1 MKQRKVFEQDG
12 TVFGRGLGF
21 FDAIYGFAIT
31 LLIANV
37 DMPPAQAWS
46 SLSTLLDHGLAD
58 QLLGF
63 FVSFVVIAV
72 FWRHN
77 ADLLGDFRGMDGVI
91 ITMNLAAA
99 ALIVLLPFTTQG
111 ISDPGVSD
119 YPLATALYAIN
130 ITLLILSQMALMEV
144 GRARGLLEEQSTPAV
159 RRAIRIDL
167 GAQAGVFLL
176 SIPVAYLIAPEV
188 ARLSWLV
195 VLPVVATLTGRWSA
209 RVADASTTGTALP

>member
-46 SLSTLLDHGLAD
+46 SLDTLLDHGLAD

-119 YPLATALYAIN
+119 YPLATALYALN
-130 ITLLILSQMALMEV
+130 ITLLEMGS
-144 GRARGLLEEQSTPAV
+144 SSPA
-159 RRAIRIDL
+159 
-167 GAQAGVFLL
+167 
-176 SIPVAYLIAPEV
+176 IA
-188 ARLSWLV
+188 
-195 VLPVVATLTGRWSA
+195 SA
-209 RVADASTTGTALP
+209 RRGP

>member
-46 SLSTLLDHGLAD
+46 SLDTLLDHGLAD

-119 YPLATALYAIN
+119 YPLATALYALN

-144 GRARGLLEEQSTPAV
+144 GRARGLLVDESTPAM
-159 RRAIRIDL
+159 RRAFRIDL
-167 GAQAGVFLL
+167 GTQAGVFLL
-176 SIPVAYLIAPEV
+176 SIPVAYLIAPDV

-195 VLPVVATLTGRWSA
+195 VLPLVAVVTGRWRA
-209 RVADASTTGTALP
+209 RVAARQ